1 MANSSIALGSSI
13 NLRNINKSLSG
24 LANSVRSAR
33 SSASN
38 ITKSLL
44 EGNREKRKS
53 LALSAS
59 LFRRRREATL
69 RKDREDIL
77 EARGVGGA
85 VKRSGK
91 VIMNSTKGFLG
102 RIMDF
107 LGVVLL
113 GWAIN
118 NLPKIIALAEGLIK
132 RMQKY
137 FGILQDFVGGV
148 GQTLGGFTEMLG
160 GIAVDISTFN
170 FKNVGKT
177 FDSSL
182 GKMKTGFDRI
192 FNSTQKAIQMMT
204 QDGISMLKMMG
215 VNIDDFNIP
224 DLTEDSTSSTESE
237 TSNASAGSSPT
248 ASRGQFTGKAA
259 DIPPEGKALL
269 DAIAGSESGGY
280 NSRYPSKTFSGYDD
294 HPRIDETILSGPNK
308 GLTSNAAGRYQFLST
323 TWDRWKPG
331 NAFTPENQDIAAY
344 RLAIAAYGYGEQ
356 GLLKALRENPLR
368 VANKLSGTWTSL
380 PGGIEPNNATN
391 GFISRYKTSVE
402 RYKNAP
408 SPIFNMNGQ
417 GMQEPAELPQPP
429 EQKQPPSSNSFEAL
443 FNILKSPGGQKRSS
457 ITGPEGRAV
466 ASAKRNK
473 VIIINREGGKQQQ
486 RPQPVMIG
494 GNDNLFAKTELNNTM
509 DMIDIFRINAVG

>member
-24 LANSVRSAR
+24 LSNSVRSAR

-132 RMQKY
+132 RMRKY
-137 FGILQDFVGGV
+137 FAVLQDFVGGV
-148 GQTLGGFTEMLG
+148 SQTLTGFTEMIG
-160 GIAVDISTFN
+160 GIAVDIASFN
-170 FKNVGKT
+170 FSNLDT
-177 FDSSL
+177 SL
-182 GKMKTGFDRI
+182 DKMQTGFDRI
-192 FNSTQKAIQMMT
+192 FNSTQKAIRMMT
-204 QDGISMLKMMG
+204 LDASSMLKELG
-215 VNIDDFNIP
+215 FDASKFNIP
-224 DLTEDSTSSTESE
+224 NLIEDTPSTTETETGGGSP
-237 TSNASAGSSPT
+237 GSSPT
-248 ASRGQFTGKAA
+248 ASRGQYTGKSAN
-259 DIPPEGKALL
+259 IPPEGKALL

-344 RLAIAAYGYGEQ
+344 NLAIAAYGYGEQ
-356 GLLKALRENPLR
+356 GLLKALRENPLK

-402 RYKNAP
+402 RYYNTP
-408 SPIFNMNGQ
+408 SPIFDMNKKGQ
-417 GMQEPAELPQPP
+417 QPSEPSNQEPIKTNTLLDPVLNFFKKPP
-429 EQKQPPSSNSFEAL
+429 E
-443 FNILKSPGGQKRSS
+443 RSS
-457 ITGPEGRAV
+457 ITGPEGMAV
-466 ASAKRNK
+466 ASAKRQV
-473 VIIINREGGKQQQ
+473 VIIKTGGGNSPTP
-486 RPQPVMIG
+486 RPQPVMVG
-494 GNDNLFAKTELNNTM
+494 GSDSNMFAKTELNNTM
-509 DMIDIFRINAVG
+509 EMMDTYAINAIG

>member
-1 MANSSIALGSSI
+1 
-13 NLRNINKSLSG
+13 
-24 LANSVRSAR
+24 
-33 SSASN
+33 
-38 ITKSLL
+38 
-44 EGNREKRKS
+44 
-53 LALSAS
+53 
-59 LFRRRREATL
+59 
-69 RKDREDIL
+69 
-77 EARGVGGA
+77 
-85 VKRSGK
+85 
-91 VIMNSTKGFLG
+91 
-102 RIMDF
+102 
-107 LGVVLL
+107 
-113 GWAIN
+113 
-118 NLPKIIALAEGLIK
+118 
-132 RMQKY
+132 
-137 FGILQDFVGGV
+137 
-148 GQTLGGFTEMLG
+148 ML
-160 GIAVDISTFN
+160 
-170 FKNVGKT
+170 KK
-177 FDSSL
+177 L
-182 GKMKTGFDRI
+182 GFDASI
-192 FNSTQKAIQMMT
+192 LN
-204 QDGISMLKMMG
+204 
-215 VNIDDFNIP
+215 VP

-356 GLLKALRENPLR
+356 GLLKALRENPLE

-417 GMQEPAELPQPP
+417 GMNEPAELPEPP

-443 FNILKSPGGQKRSS
+443 FNILKKPKERSS
-457 ITGPEGRAV
+457 ITGAEGRAV

-473 VIIINREGGKQQQ
+473 VIIINRGGGETGRPRQTPVVEGG
-486 RPQPVMIG
+486 G
-494 GNDNLFAKTELNNTM
+494 GDNFVALGELNNTV
-509 DMIDIFRINAVG
+509 DMMNIYAINALA